1 METVIRIAAFPQD
14 CLQHVNDAAQITVPP
29 CSQSRAL
36 LCSAPFTSCIGINS
50 IVLNTQGLEAAGL
63 DLLASL
69 ATADEVT
76 ARMELAMTRARSHA
90 AMLSVLCIDLGEF
103 KHAAATGADDDQ
115 LLHQIAEHLRR
126 CARRSD
132 LVARLNGDV
141 CLIVA
146 EFMDGPFAAH
156 RLADRLLLA
165 LQQPFP
171 SGSRASTRGAS
182 IGIATA
188 SGAQLEAE
196 HPLRRAHR
204 AMLRAKLEGGSR
216 RIVADVTV

>member
-1 METVIRIAAFPQD
+1 MLRARRQSHRII
-14 CLQHVNDAAQITVPP
+14 VN
-29 CSQSRAL
+29 
-36 LCSAPFTSCIGINS
+36 
-50 IVLNTQGLEAAGL
+50 VLNLHAPEAPSP
-63 DLLASL
+63 DSLASL
-69 ATADEVT
+69 ITTDEV
-76 ARMELAMTRARSHA
+76 RSRFELAMGRARSHA

-103 KHAAATGADDDQ
+103 KQAPASAGEDDDE
-115 LLHQIAEHLRR
+115 LLHKIAEHLRR
-126 CARRSD
+126 CARRND
-132 LVARLNGDV
+132 LVARLNGDI

-171 SGSRASTRGAS
+171 VGSRAPVRGAS

-188 SGAQLEAE
+188 SGVQLEAE

-216 RIVADVTV
+216 RVVADVAA

>member
-1 METVIRIAAFPQD
+1 MLRARRQPHRII
-14 CLQHVNDAAQITVPP
+14 VN
-29 CSQSRAL
+29 
-36 LCSAPFTSCIGINS
+36 
-50 IVLNTQGLEAAGL
+50 VLNLHAPEAPSS
-63 DLLASL
+63 DSLASL
-69 ATADEVT
+69 ITTDEV
-76 ARMELAMTRARSHA
+76 RSRFELAMARARSHA

-103 KHAAATGADDDQ
+103 KQARASAEDDDEFMRK
-115 LLHQIAEHLRR
+115 IAEHLRR
-126 CARRSD
+126 CARRND

-141 CLIVA
+141 YLIVA

-171 SGSRASTRGAS
+171 VGSRAPVRGVS

-188 SGAQLEAE
+188 SGVQLDAE

-204 AMLRAKLEGGSR
+204 AMLRARLEGGSR
-216 RIVADVTV
+216 RVVADVAA

>member
-1 METVIRIAAFPQD
+1 MLRARRQPHRNI
-14 CLQHVNDAAQITVPP
+14 VN
-29 CSQSRAL
+29 
-36 LCSAPFTSCIGINS
+36 
-50 IVLNTQGLEAAGL
+50 VLNLHAPEAPSP
-63 DLLASL
+63 DSLASL
-69 ATADEVT
+69 ITTDEV
-76 ARMELAMTRARSHA
+76 RSRFELAMARARSHA

-103 KHAAATGADDDQ
+103 KQARASADDEFM
-115 LLHQIAEHLRR
+115 HKIAEHLRR
-126 CARRSD
+126 CARRND

-171 SGSRASTRGAS
+171 VGSRAPVRGAS

-188 SGAQLEAE
+188 SGVQLDAE
-196 HPLRRAHR
+196 DPLRRAHR
-204 AMLRAKLEGGSR
+204 AMLRARLEGGSR
-216 RIVADVTV
+216 RVVADVAA